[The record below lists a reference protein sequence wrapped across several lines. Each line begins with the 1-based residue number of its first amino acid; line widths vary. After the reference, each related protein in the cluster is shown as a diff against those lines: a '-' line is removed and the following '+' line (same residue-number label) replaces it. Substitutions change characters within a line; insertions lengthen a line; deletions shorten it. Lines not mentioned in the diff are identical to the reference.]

1 MIVKEKLEIKN
12 IVKKR
17 IGIFGGAFDPI
28 HNGHIIPIQE
38 IIKAHCLD
46 KVHFVPTNIP
56 TTSKKIIASP
66 SQRISMMKVCLNNAS
81 SIIDDREII
90 RGGISYTIDTIE
102 SIKKEYYNTSLYLLV
117 GMDTLQNIKLWKNFN
132 ELINICNI
140 IVSLRN
146 HKNINYMEAIN
157 EDSQLHSLIST
168 DRTIFHSASY
178 GKIYLEETSVVNI
191 SSTEIRDKLR
201 KKQSVSGLLSPQLD
215 KWLSKNNI
223 Y

>member
-17 IGIFGGAFDPI
+17 IGILGGAFAPI

-102 SIKKEYYNTSLYLLV
+102 SVSYTHL
-117 GMDTLQNIKLWKNFN
+117 TLPTKR
-132 ELINICNI
+132 
-140 IVSLRN
+140 IV
-146 HKNINYMEAIN
+146 
-157 EDSQLHSLIST
+157 
-168 DRTIFHSASY
+168 
-178 GKIYLEETSVVNI
+178 
-191 SSTEIRDKLR
+191 
-201 KKQSVSGLLSPQLD
+201 
-215 KWLSKNNI
+215 
-223 Y
+223 